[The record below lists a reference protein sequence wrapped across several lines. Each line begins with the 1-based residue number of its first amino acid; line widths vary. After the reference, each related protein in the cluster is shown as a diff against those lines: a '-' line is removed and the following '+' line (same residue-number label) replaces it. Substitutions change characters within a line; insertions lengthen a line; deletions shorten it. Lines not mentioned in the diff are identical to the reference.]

1 MRYALAAIAIAIP
14 ALAYASSNPQALVQ
28 AYYEADG
35 NCRSEKLGEYVTTME
50 CYRRASV
57 SGRLAELGWC
67 RGHKGEA
74 QYQMRWHPCDRD
86 SIRPP
91 NDLVVNRMPD

>member
-1 MRYALAAIAIAIP
+1 MRYALAAVI
-14 ALAYASSNPQALVQ
+14 LATATAAHAASDPHALVR
-28 AYYEADG
+28 AYESADE
-35 NCRSEKLGEYVTTME
+35 NCRSEKMGEYVTTME

-74 QYQMRWHPCDRD
+74 QYQMRWHSCGAN
-86 SIRPP
+86 SVRPP
-91 NDLVVNRMPD
+91 NDLEVTRQP